1 MTKVYIFDV
10 QNAFTFFKA
19 GQFVTTGGWIHKN
32 IVNQG
37 DYEFM
42 VVISGCIYLTI
53 DGIEYAV
60 KKHECI
66 LIPPYTRHF
75 GYKGADKNSTHYWM
89 HFFPSGPVSFS
100 QVQESISLKNE
111 RNYHK
116 ICIPQYFQLNE
127 FEKIVILSKQLLDSA
142 NDLYNSLLTSNF
154 AITSIAIELSN
165 QYNKQLSS
173 QKNKV
178 PTKFELITQWIRIH
192 SHEHLTVQTIAEEF
206 QLTPTYL
213 GQLFKKYKGISTIQY
228 INQKKIAQA
237 AELLITTDKTIKE
250 ISMELGFSSEKYFM
264 KVFKLTNKLTP
275 TEFRNSFPKTYLNNH
290 SVDPS
295 FPKPKQMMT

>member
-1 MTKVYIFDV
+1 M
-10 QNAFTFFKA
+10 
-19 GQFVTTGGWIHKN
+19 
-32 IVNQG
+32 
-37 DYEFM
+37 
-42 VVISGCIYLTI
+42 
-53 DGIEYAV
+53 
-60 KKHECI
+60 
-66 LIPPYTRHF
+66 
-75 GYKGADKNSTHYWM
+75 
-89 HFFPSGPVSFS
+89 
-100 QVQESISLKNE
+100 
-111 RNYHK
+111 
-116 ICIPQYFQLNE
+116 
-127 FEKIVILSKQLLDSA
+127 LDSA

-192 SHEHLTVQTIAEEF
+192 SHENLTVQTIAEEF

-213 GQLFKKYKGISTIQY
+213 SQLFKKYKGISTIQY